1 MTIIIT
7 ATCIGGCGCD
17 GLSLCRTVFCE
28 SHNHNIHGKV
38 QHCQLSHSSTPEHT
52 SGTTSSSTSKIMHGT
67 PSPPFQRRI
76 PAWTNRMPPH
86 WPKIGAARSSLSQTR
101 AQPITSILNF
111 WPLFCMK
118 MNSRHG
124 KIVENYPTAGERRKP
139 AVKERGPW
147 GKKHNLV
154 GWLFIVNIYLSSQIN
169 KKMTTYD
176 IAAWRQ
182 CLHLHLHHWS
192 TDNRDHSRD
201 HSFPR
206 QIFPNSACLFAKFRS
221 KFSIDSN

>member
-38 QHCQLSHSSTPEHT
+38 QRCQLSHSSTPEHT
-52 SGTTSSSTSKIMHGT
+52 SGTTSSSASKIMHGT

-169 KKMTTYD
+169 KKMTTMTLLHGGSASICTYTTGAQT
-176 IAAWRQ
+176 IGTTVGTTVFRGKFFQIPRA
-182 CLHLHLHHWS
+182 CL
-192 TDNRDHSRD
+192 
-201 HSFPR
+201 
-206 QIFPNSACLFAKFRS
+206 PNSAANFP
-221 KFSIDSN
+221 